1 MNQDQRIQLVGQIH
15 QYGGAMSA
23 GDMESAATA
32 IEAIKRLLDELTDT
46 DPNVVEIEGVKF
58 EV

>member
-1 MNQDQRIQLVGQIH
+1 MNKDQRIQLVGQIH

-23 GDMESAATA
+23 GDMGAAATA
-32 IEAIKRLLDELTDT
+32 IAAIKALLDELTE
-46 DPNVVEIEGVKF
+46 PNVVEIEGVKF